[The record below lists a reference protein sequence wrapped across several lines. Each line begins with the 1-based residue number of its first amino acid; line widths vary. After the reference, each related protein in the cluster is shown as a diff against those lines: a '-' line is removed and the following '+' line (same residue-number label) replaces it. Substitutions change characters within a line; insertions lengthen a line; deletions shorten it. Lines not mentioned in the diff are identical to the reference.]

1 MDAMP
6 AASPAPSVAP
16 GGEEMRYKWRVLWT
30 VVIGLFTVI
39 LDATVINVALKTLQV
54 QFGVSTDQAQWVIS
68 LYTLVLGIATPLSG
82 YLGDRFGIK
91 RVYLTGLGLF
101 ALGSLLS
108 GLAAS
113 QTSLPLLIVTRGIQG
128 LGGGIALP
136 LGMAML
142 FRAFPPGQRGAAF
155 GVFGIV
161 MVFAPAL
168 GPLVGGFLVD
178 HNLLPWIFLVN
189 IPVAA
194 VGLTIGTLFLREKG
208 GSKAVRP
215 DVPGM
220 FFSALGFGAILYA
233 ASTAGG
239 QNTGWGSPQVITTL
253 AIGIAA
259 LCIFT
264 VVELRTADPL
274 MDLRLFGIPSF
285 ALANIANL
293 VGTIALFG
301 AEFLLPLY
309 LQILR
314 GETAFQAGLLLLPMA
329 ATSAIVSPIAGRL
342 SDRIGPRIPIVVG
355 FLLIAFNTY
364 QLAHIELNTSYWLII
379 LIVALRGIAV
389 GLIIQNSQVAALLD
403 VPIRRINRATPL
415 VQATRQTMQS
425 IGVAVLA
432 TILTSALTIAVPS
445 AIANGGTP
453 NLATLPPA
461 ARAAAVQAF
470 HAFQNQY
477 ITGLEHAYLATFV
490 IAVVTTILAVFL
502 PGWPAKYDPNARRA
516 AANVVPGVVVPK
528 QPAATGRSRALLGL
542 TLALLAREAQE
553 PNANPEVLTT
563 LSSAVDGRYPHEWS
577 EEQRGKAVA
586 QDVIEPLSVLLLASA
601 VNNGEM
607 AHKGE
612 ASEKPASDGGILSV

>member
-1 MDAMP
+1 
-6 AASPAPSVAP
+6 
-16 GGEEMRYKWRVLWT
+16 
-30 VVIGLFTVI
+30 
-39 LDATVINVALKTLQV
+39 
-54 QFGVSTDQAQWVIS
+54 
-68 LYTLVLGIATPLSG
+68 
-82 YLGDRFGIK
+82 
-91 RVYLTGLGLF
+91 
-101 ALGSLLS
+101 
-108 GLAAS
+108 
-113 QTSLPLLIVTRGIQG
+113 
-128 LGGGIALP
+128 
-136 LGMAML
+136 MAML

-189 IPVAA
+189 LPVAA
-194 VGLTIGTLFLREKG
+194 VGLTIGTLFLREKS
-208 GSKAVRP
+208 GSKLVRP
-215 DVPGM
+215 DIPGM

-259 LCIFT
+259 LLIFT

-285 ALANIANL
+285 ALANVANL

-342 SDRIGPRIPIVVG
+342 SDRIGPRLPIVIG
-355 FLLIAFNTY
+355 FLLISFNTY
-364 QLAHIELNTSYWLII
+364 QLAHIELDTSYWLIM

-403 VPIRRINRATPL
+403 VPLRRINRATPL

-432 TILTSALTIAVPS
+432 TILTSALTISIPA

-453 NLATLPPA
+453 NLAALPPA
-461 ARAAAVQAF
+461 ARAAAEQGF

-490 IAVVTTILAVFL
+490 IAVVTTILALFL

-528 QPAATGRSRALLGL
+528 PQAAATKRSRAWLGL
-542 TLALLAREAQE
+542 TLAFMAREAQK
-553 PNANPEVLTT
+553 PDANPEVLAT
-563 LSSAVDGRYPHEWS
+563 LSSAVDGQYPHNWS
-577 EEQRGKAVA
+577 EEQRGRAVA
-586 QDVIEPLSVLLLASA
+586 EDLIEPLSVLLLASS
-601 VNNGEM
+601 VNNEEAVSTG
-607 AHKGE
+607 A
-612 ASEKPASDGGILSV
+612 ASEKPASDGGMLSV